1 MATKPSWLITN
12 PASGGSGNRAI
23 QNSASEHTGRAVRTG
38 TVTVTA
44 TGLGTPKTY
53 KVTQTPKAEFVN
65 FNDGAEMAASKA
77 GGALT
82 IRGKS
87 NSVKLTFSWV
97 GSVEDV
103 KIPESYKA
111 NGSSTNNGENIDGD
125 PGAQNEYDFSI
136 QLKLPEN
143 DTVEE
148 VVRTLLVT
156 ANGAQTAQISIKQ
169 AAGDPTLEIDPT
181 EITISQAGTPVVS
194 VQVTSNTTWTIS

>member
-1 MATKPSWLITN
+1 MATKPSWLTTN
-12 PASGGSGNRAI
+12 PASGGSGNGAI
-23 QNSASEHTGRAVRTG
+23 QNSASEHTGRVARTG

-44 TGLGTPKTY
+44 TALETPKTY
-53 KVTQTPKAEFVN
+53 KVTQSPKAEFVS
-65 FNDGAEMAASKA
+65 FNDGAEMAAGKA

-82 IRGKS
+82 IQGKS
-87 NSVKLTFSWV
+87 NSAKLAFSWV

-103 KIPESYKA
+103 EIPESYQA
-111 NGSSTNNGENIDGD
+111 NGSSANNGEAISGD

-136 QLKLPEN
+136 QLTLPEN
-143 DTVEE
+143 DTVDE

-156 ANGAQTAQISIKQ
+156 ADGGQNAQISIKQ

-181 EITISQAGTPVVS
+181 EITIPQAGTPAVS